1 MTRPV
6 LNVEARSVTGKKV
19 NRLRKEG
26 IVPANIFG
34 KDFKSTSIQVNAKD
48 FQKTMKEA
56 GEGSLVD
63 VKVGADTHPAL
74 ISNLQRDPV
83 FETVLHVDFHKV
95 NLKEKITT
103 SVPVVVEGESPVVK
117 SGEGL
122 LLQTLNEIE
131 IECLPTEIPS
141 NITVDAEKL
150 TEVGQ
155 AIHVKNL
162 KVGEKVEI
170 KNEPEEV
177 VVTVQTA
184 EMKEE
189 EPEPEVSPEE
199 VEATAE
205 KGEAEEGA
213 PEGEENKQENKEEA
227 SQG

>member
-1 MTRPV
+1 M
-6 LNVEARSVTGKKV
+6 
-19 NRLRKEG
+19 
-26 IVPANIFG
+26 
-34 KDFKSTSIQVNAKD
+34 
-48 FQKTMKEA
+48 
-56 GEGSLVD
+56 
-63 VKVGADTHPAL
+63 
-74 ISNLQRDPV
+74 
-83 FETVLHVDFHKV
+83 
-95 NLKEKITT
+95 
-103 SVPVVVEGESPVVK
+103 K

-189 EPEPEVSPEE
+189 EPEPEVSPEKLRLPQKK
-199 VEATAE
+199 VRQRKVLQRVKKTSKRTKKKLLKANANQPPT
-205 KGEAEEGA
+205 
-213 PEGEENKQENKEEA
+213 
-227 SQG
+227 